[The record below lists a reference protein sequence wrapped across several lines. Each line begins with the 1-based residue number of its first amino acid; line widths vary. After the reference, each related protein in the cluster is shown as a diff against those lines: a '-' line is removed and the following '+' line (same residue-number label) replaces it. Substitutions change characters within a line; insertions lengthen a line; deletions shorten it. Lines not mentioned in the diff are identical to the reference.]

1 MLINLRNALM
11 AGKKWKNPYQP
22 ADNSLAMMFD
32 AEWNA
37 GGGGHD
43 AGSTTWIDIVGD
55 KTIALPSATQVL
67 DKKIT
72 FTQDA
77 ISSAISYDS
86 DIPAYSVFHTF
97 RMLNQDQAS
106 QRIFQLLSQGTSGS
120 VGSYSWNGSIPL
132 RAFRGV
138 NWRNITL
145 EDYDAPCQIGIV
157 YSTKKDSSSSDA
169 IFAIYVNG
177 VQVYKL
183 VGPSW
188 YFGYDFT
195 LSGNYFIGAATNR
208 PQDVY
213 NIRLY
218 SREVTATEVAEYY
231 AIDKARFG
239 LP

>member
-1 MLINLRNALM
+1 MLMNLRNALM
-11 AGKKWKNPYQP
+11 AGKKWENPYQP
-22 ADNSLAMMFD
+22 ADNSLIMMFD

-37 GGGGHD
+37 GGGVHD
-43 AGSTTWIDIVGD
+43 PSDRTWLDIVGG

-67 DKKIT
+67 DNKMV
-72 FTQDA
+72 FTQA
-77 ISSAISYDS
+77 ATSSAISYDS

-106 QRIFQLLSQGTSGS
+106 QMIFKLLSDGVSSS
-120 VGSYSWNGSIPL
+120 VGSYSWNASTPL
-132 RAFRGV
+132 RVFRGI
-138 NWRNITL
+138 NWQNITL

-157 YSTKKDSSSSDA
+157 YSTKKDSSSPDA

-177 VQVYKL
+177 TQVYKL

-188 YFGYDFT
+188 YFGYDFA
-195 LSGNYFIGAATNR
+195 LSGNYMIGAATNR

-213 NIRLY
+213 GIRLY
-218 SREVTATEVAEYY
+218 NRAMTDAEVANFY
-231 AIDKARFG
+231 AIDKARFD

>member
-1 MLINLRNALM
+1 MLMNLRNAMM
-11 AGKKWKNPYQP
+11 AGKRTPTAKDYVQDGLIVMWDSIENVG
-22 ADNSLAMMFD
+22 
-32 AEWNA
+32 W
-37 GGGGHD
+37 GVHD
-43 AGSTTWIDIVGD
+43 PSDRTWLDIVGG

-67 DKKIT
+67 DNKMV
-72 FTQDA
+72 FTQA
-77 ISSAISYDS
+77 ATSSAISYDS

-106 QRIFQLLSQGTSGS
+106 QMIFILLSYGTSSS
-120 VGSYSWNGSIPL
+120 VGSYSWNSSIPL
-132 RAFRGV
+132 RVFRGV

-145 EDYDAPCQIGIV
+145 EDYDAPCQIGMV
-157 YSTKKDSSSSDA
+157 YSTKKDGSSPDA

-177 VQVYKL
+177 SQVYKL

-188 YFGYDFT
+188 YFAYDFA
-195 LSGNYFIGAATNR
+195 LSGNYYIGAATNR

-213 NIRLY
+213 GIRLY
-218 SREVTATEVAEYY
+218 NRAITDAEIAANY

>member
-22 ADNSLAMMFD
+22 ADNSLTMMFD
-32 AEWNA
+32 AEWNV
-37 GGGGHD
+37 GGGVHD
-43 AGSTTWIDIVGD
+43 PSDRTWLDIVGG

-67 DKKIT
+67 DNKMV
-72 FTQDA
+72 FTQA
-77 ISSAISYDS
+77 ASSSAISYDS

-106 QRIFQLLSQGTSGS
+106 QQIFQLLSSGTSASIGS
-120 VGSYSWNGSIPL
+120 FSWNSNTPL
-132 RAFRGV
+132 RVFRSV
-138 NWRNITL
+138 NWRTITL
-145 EDYDAPCQIGIV
+145 QDYDAPCQIGIV
-157 YSTKKDSSSSDA
+157 YSTKKDSSSPDA
-169 IFAIYVNG
+169 IFAVYLNG
-177 VQVYKL
+177 SQVYKL

-188 YFGYDFT
+188 YFGYDFE
-195 LSGNYFIGAATNR
+195 LSGKYYIGAATNR

-218 SREVTATEVAEYY
+218 SRALTADEIAANY